1 MKDGKKKEL
10 DFVIKENYFIL
21 LHSFNYQCATS
32 KRFRFTKKQSKQKK
46 KNQTVAQGI
55 NKCSIENANASET
68 CA

>member
-32 KRFRFTKKQSKQKK
+32 VSDLQKNKANKK
-46 KNQTVAQGI
+46 KTQTVAQGI
-55 NKCSIENANASET
+55 NKCSIENVNASET